1 MLVVVKVRK
10 KTTEAGVCRYP
21 AKRQPEGVEC
31 GVGQQGAMFERK
43 RVRVLCEW
51 HRLMMREARKGTSV
65 RAVAA
70 LVVVRE

>member
-43 RVRVLCEW
+43 RVSVLRVARIDDARGQKRNVGACRGSVGGCE
-51 HRLMMREARKGTSV
+51 
-65 RAVAA
+65 
-70 LVVVRE
+70 